1 MAKRNFQTEF
11 HPEAIR
17 EIRESIQ
24 WYRDR
29 NEQAADAFRSL
40 VQAAESLIER
50 SPESCA
56 PYLHETLGYRFQKYP
71 FVLAY
76 ILREDRIYFVAL
88 AHTRRKPGYWRD
100 RLED

>member
-1 MAKRNFQTEF
+1 MAKRNYQTEF

-24 WYRDR
+24 WYSDR
-29 NEQAADAFRSL
+29 SEQAAAELRSL
-40 VQAAESLIER
+40 VQLAEALIEQ

-56 PYLHETLGYRFQKYP
+56 HYLHDTLGYRFKKYP

-76 ILREDRIYFVAL
+76 IFQDDRIYFLAF
-88 AHTRRKPGYWRD
+88 AHTHRKPGYWRD
-100 RLED
+100 RLND